1 MPLDPQAQK
10 VVDALAALN
19 LKAFKDSTPA
29 EARESMRSRTAAL
42 GPFEEVA
49 AVADHRVPVTGGEIT
64 VRVYRPA
71 GVGPH
76 PVLVFYHGGGW
87 VIGDLY
93 THDGICRSI
102 VNAAGCA
109 VASVDYRLA
118 PEFKYPTPVDDS
130 YAGLLWVVANA
141 TRLGLDAARVAVGGD
156 SAGGNLAA
164 VMALMARDRRGPR
177 LLLQILIYPVTNYDF
192 NTVSYRENATGFV
205 LSTEDMR
212 WFWRHYLSR
221 EEQGREP
228 LVSPLLAKS
237 LADLPPALVITAG
250 CDPLR
255 DEGEAYAG
263 RLRDA
268 GVAVTLTQYSG
279 MFHGFLRMTRIL
291 DQSRILLDEIAT
303 ALRKSLS

>member
-10 VVDALAALN
+10 VVDTLAALN
-19 LKAFKDSTPA
+19 LKPIKDSTPT
-29 EARESMRSRTAAL
+29 EARESMRTRTASL
-42 GPFEEVA
+42 GPVEDVA
-49 AVADHRVPVTGGEIT
+49 AVADHRVPVPGGEIT
-64 VRVYRPA
+64 VRLYAPA

-93 THDGICRSI
+93 THDGLCRSI

-118 PEFKYPTPVDDS
+118 PEFKFPTAVEDS
-130 YAGLLWVVANA
+130 YAALKWVAA
-141 TRLGLDAARVAVGGD
+141 SAPRLGLDSARVAVGGD

-164 VMALMARDRRGPR
+164 VMALLARERRGPR
-177 LLLQILIYPVTNYDF
+177 ILLQVLIYPVTNHDF
-192 NTVSYRENATGFV
+192 GTRSYRENATGYV
-205 LSTEDMR
+205 LTTEDMR
-212 WFWRHYLSR
+212 WFWRHYLAR
-221 EEQGREP
+221 EEQGRETSA
-228 LVSPLLAKS
+228 SPFRAKS

-268 GVAVTLTQYSG
+268 GVPVTLTQYPG

-291 DQSRILLDEIAT
+291 ERARAALDEVAG
-303 ALRKSLS
+303 ALRKAVA